1 MATKRVFTDEDYAAL
16 PDDGLR
22 YEVHEG
28 ELSVTPSPGVPHQEV
43 SANLGDL
50 LRAHVK
56 AHGLGTLLYAP
67 LDVILSD
74 TTIVQ
79 PDLVYVDPTRA
90 SIVTRRAIEGAPTL
104 AVEIPSKSSR
114 RSLLGSIDRPRV
126 ALAVDV
132 SPRASRVRSAP
143 WI

>member
-1 MATKRVFTDEDYAAL
+1 MATQRVFTYEDYAAL

-28 ELSVTPSPGVPHQEV
+28 ALSVTPSPGVPHQEV
-43 SANLGDL
+43 SGNLNEV

-56 AHGLGTLLYAP
+56 VHRLGALFYAP

-79 PDLVYVDPTRA
+79 PDL
-90 SIVTRRAIEGAPTL
+90 IHLE
-104 AVEIPSKSSR
+104 R
-114 RSLLGSIDRPRV
+114 RSIEVHG
-126 ALAVDV
+126 LAEGVYRLVTTLRGTEPV
-132 SPRASRVRSAP
+132 SLPPFLDLTIVPDSLWPSSA
-143 WI
+143 